1 MDNQV
6 QQVVVRCKDC
16 GQKNRVLESAV
27 HGTYG
32 CGKCGAV
39 LPVPFRYLVLD
50 SETTGLPS
58 RRHVPHLVQLA
69 WSVHASDGTLL
80 AERNYIVR
88 PDGYSVPQA
97 STRIH
102 GITDEQARRD
112 GVPLRHVL
120 DAFLVEADSE
130 GVRLVAHNMAFD
142 SAIMKG
148 ELERIGRESTLDER
162 PGYCTMR
169 STVDL
174 CRIPRRGGG
183 YDGTVAEADIRSVP
197 DTMVAQ
203 EMTNPLGKRI
213 PALGVFAVSP
223 FGGCSHAE
231 PAQKAQA
238 GQPGNQDLPWTKGS
252 NRVSPLEM
260 FACPGDP
267 AGVPQQGLIQGS

>member
-183 YDGTVAEADIRSVP
+183 YKWPSLQELHLYLHGQGFDGAHDAMKDV
-197 DTMVAQ
+197 
-203 EMTNPLGKRI
+203 
-213 PALGVFAVSP
+213 
-223 FGGCSHAE
+223 
-231 PAQKAQA
+231 QA
-238 GQPGNQDLPWTKGS
+238 TARCFFELRQ
-252 NRVSPLEM
+252 R
-260 FACPGDP
+260 
-267 AGVPQQGLIQGS
+267 GLVEYH